1 MRLYRFI
8 NTDKK
13 IDVVV
18 VTDGSCEQKRVFI
31 TESPRGVVPAGSV
44 NPSADEKA
52 GSDAFLALG
61 WKWNVGE
68 SVQHEELVAFAKN
81 NALTLTIEPQGLNEV
96 VAVNAEWNDEN
107 ACVLSVYTTVPA
119 EKEIEIYFLNSVKL
133 NNSIGRYG
141 VIRDDR
147 KVLTSKVNGRTPM
160 EFTLAD
166 LGLDAKENLN
176 LVVMADAGVQK
187 FEVVAKNSK

>member
-61 WKWNVGE
+61 WKWNVGK
-68 SVQHEELVAFAKN
+68 SVQHEELVAFAETN
-81 NALTLTIEPQGLNEV
+81 GLNLVIEPQGLNEV
-96 VAVNAEWNDEN
+96 VAVNAEWNEDD
-107 ACVLSVYTTVPA
+107 ACVISIITTVPA
-119 EKEIEIYFLNSVKL
+119 EKEVEIYFPNSVNL
-133 NNSIGRYG
+133 NESAGRFG
-141 VIRDDR
+141 VIRGDR
-147 KVLTSKVNGRTPM
+147 KTLASKVSGREAM
-160 EFTLAD
+160 AFTLED
-166 LGLDAKENLN
+166 MGLDAKENLN
-176 LVVMADAGVQK
+176 IVVMSDAGVQK
-187 FEVVAKNSK
+187 FEVVAKNA

>member
-68 SVQHEELVAFAKN
+68 TVQHEDLVDFAEEN
-81 NALTLTIEPQGLNEV
+81 GLTLTIEPQEINDIV
-96 VAVNAEWNDEN
+96 TASAEWDAEN
-107 ACVLSVYTTVPA
+107 NLVVTAVSELNQSKEVEAVFPNTVDLA
-119 EKEIEIYFLNSVKL
+119 KSATRFGEITNGGRSIKGKILNSW
-133 NNSIGRYG
+133 
-141 VIRDDR
+141 
-147 KVLTSKVNGRTPM
+147 T
-160 EFTLAD
+160 FTLAD
-166 LGLDAKENLN
+166 LGLDAKEELEIVLFANGGVQSFN
-176 LVVMADAGVQK
+176 LVASAD
-187 FEVVAKNSK
+187 

>member
-1 MRLYRFI
+1 MRLYRFVK
-8 NTDKK
+8 TDNK

-18 VTDGSCEQKRVFI
+18 ATDGSCGQKRVFI
-31 TESPRGVVPAGSV
+31 TESPRGVVVPGQTGAT
-44 NPSADEKA
+44 DDQKE

-61 WKWNVGE
+61 WKWKVGE
-68 SVQHEELVAFAKN
+68 SVQHEELVEFAEN
-81 NALTLTIEPQGLNEV
+81 NALTLTIEPQGLNEIV
-96 VAVNAEWNDEN
+96 SVKASWNSSNICILEIST
-107 ACVLSVYTTVPA
+107 AVPA
-119 EKEIEIYFLNSVKL
+119 EKEVEIYFLNTVTLKDSV
-133 NNSIGRYG
+133 GRYG
-141 VIRDDR
+141 TIRGDR

-166 LGLDAKENLN
+166 LGLDAKKDLN

>member
-31 TESPRGVVPAGSV
+31 TESPRGVIPAGSI

-68 SVQHEELVAFAKN
+68 SVQHEELVAFAETN
-81 NALTLTIEPQGLNEV
+81 GLNLVIEPQGLNEV
-96 VAVNAEWNDEN
+96 VAVNAEWNEDD
-107 ACVLSVYTTVPA
+107 ACVISIITTVPA
-119 EKEIEIYFLNSVKL
+119 EKEVEIYFPNSVNL
-133 NNSIGRYG
+133 NESAGRFG
-141 VIRDDR
+141 VIRGDR
-147 KVLTSKVNGRTPM
+147 KTLASKVSGREAM
-160 EFTLAD
+160 VFTLED
-166 LGLDAKENLN
+166 MGLDAKEDLN
-176 LVVMADAGVQK
+176 IVVMSDAGVQK
-187 FEVVAKNSK
+187 FEVVAKNA

>member
-68 SVQHEELVAFAKN
+68 SVQHEELVAFAETN
-81 NALTLTIEPQGLNEV
+81 GLNLVIEPQRLNEV
-96 VAVNAEWNDEN
+96 VAVNAEWNEDD
-107 ACVLSVYTTVPA
+107 ACVISIITTVPA
-119 EKEIEIYFLNSVKL
+119 EKEVEIYFLNSVNL
-133 NNSIGRYG
+133 NESAGRFG
-141 VIRDDR
+141 VIRGDR
-147 KVLTSKVNGRTPM
+147 KTLASKVSGREAM
-160 EFTLAD
+160 AFTLED
-166 LGLDAKENLN
+166 MGLDAKEDLN
-176 LVVMADAGVQK
+176 IVVMSDVGVQK
-187 FEVVAKNSK
+187 FEVVAKNA

>member
-31 TESPRGVVPAGSV
+31 TESPCGVIPAGSI

-68 SVQHEELVAFAKN
+68 SVQHEELVAFAEN
-81 NALTLTIEPQGLNEV
+81 NALTLTIESQGLNE
-96 VAVNAEWNDEN
+96 
-107 ACVLSVYTTVPA
+107 
-119 EKEIEIYFLNSVKL
+119 EIEIYFLNSVKL

-141 VIRDDR
+141 VIRGDR

-166 LGLDAKENLN
+166 LGLDAKEDLN

-187 FEVVAKNSK
+187 FEVVTKNS

>member
-8 NTDKK
+8 DTDKK

-31 TESPRGVVPAGSV
+31 TESPRGVIPAGST

-68 SVQHEELVAFAKN
+68 SVQHEELVAFAEN

-96 VAVNAEWNDEN
+96 VAVNAEWNEDD
-107 ACVLSVYTTVPA
+107 ACVISIITTVPA
-119 EKEIEIYFLNSVKL
+119 EKEVEIYFPNSVNL
-133 NNSIGRYG
+133 NESAGRFG
-141 VIRDDR
+141 VIRGDR

-166 LGLDAKENLN
+166 LGLDAKEDLN

>member
-68 SVQHEELVAFAKN
+68 SVQHEELVAFAEN

-96 VAVNAEWNDEN
+96 VAVNAEWNEDD
-107 ACVLSVYTTVPA
+107 ACVISIITTVPA
-119 EKEIEIYFLNSVKL
+119 EKEVEIYFPNSVNL
-133 NNSIGRYG
+133 NESAGRFG
-141 VIRDDR
+141 VIRGDR
-147 KVLTSKVNGRTPM
+147 KTLASKVSGREAM
-160 EFTLAD
+160 AFTLED
-166 LGLDAKENLN
+166 MGLNAKEDLN
-176 LVVMADAGVQK
+176 IVVMSDAGVQK
-187 FEVVAKNSK
+187 FEVVAKNA

>member
-8 NTDKK
+8 DTDKK

-18 VTDGSCEQKRVFI
+18 VTDGSCEQKEFLSLNLRVALFLLVLSI
-31 TESPRGVVPAGSV
+31 LLLMKKQEVML
-44 NPSADEKA
+44 
-52 GSDAFLALG
+52 FLALG

-68 SVQHEELVAFAKN
+68 SVQHEELVAFAEN
-81 NALTLTIEPQGLNEV
+81 NALTLTVEPQGLNEI

-119 EKEIEIYFLNSVKL
+119 EKEIEIYFPNSVKL

-141 VIRDDR
+141 VIRGDR

-166 LGLDAKENLN
+166 LGLDAKEDLN

-187 FEVVAKNSK
+187 FEVVAKNS

>member
-31 TESPRGVVPAGSV
+31 TESPRGVVPAGSA

-52 GSDAFLALG
+52 GSDAFLVLG

-68 SVQHEELVAFAKN
+68 SVQHKELVAFAEN

-107 ACVLSVYTTVPA
+107 VCVLSVYTTVPA
-119 EKEIEIYFLNSVKL
+119 EKEIEIYFPNSVKL

-141 VIRDDR
+141 VIRGDR

-166 LGLDAKENLN
+166 LGLGAKKDLN

>member
-8 NTDKK
+8 KTDKK

-31 TESPRGVVPAGSV
+31 TESPRGVVLAGSV

-68 SVQHEELVAFAKN
+68 SVQHEELVAFAEN
-81 NALTLTIEPQGLNEV
+81 NALTLAIEPQGLNEIV
-96 VAVNAEWNDEN
+96 SVKASWNSSNICILEI
-107 ACVLSVYTTVPA
+107 ATA
-119 EKEIEIYFLNSVKL
+119 EKEVEIYFPNTVTLKDSV
-133 NNSIGRYG
+133 GRYG
-141 VIRDDR
+141 TIRGDK
-147 KVLTSKVNGRTPM
+147 KVLISKVNGRTPM
-160 EFTLAD
+160 EFSLAD
-166 LGLDAKENLN
+166 LGLSQKEDLN
-176 LVVMADAGVQK
+176 LVVMSDDGVQK
-187 FEVVAKNSK
+187 FEVVAH

>member
-31 TESPRGVVPAGSV
+31 TESPRGVIPAGSI

-68 SVQHEELVAFAKN
+68 SVQHEELVAFAETN
-81 NALTLTIEPQGLNEV
+81 GLNLVIEPQGLNEV
-96 VAVNAEWNDEN
+96 VAVNAEWNEDD
-107 ACVLSVYTTVPA
+107 ACVISIITTVPA
-119 EKEIEIYFLNSVKL
+119 EKEVEIYFPNSV
-133 NNSIGRYG
+133 NPNESAGRFG
-141 VIRDDR
+141 VIRGDR
-147 KVLTSKVNGRTPM
+147 KTLASKVSGREAM
-160 EFTLAD
+160 VFTLED
-166 LGLDAKENLN
+166 MGLDAKEDLN
-176 LVVMADAGVQK
+176 IVVMSDAGVQK
-187 FEVVAKNSK
+187 FEVVAKNA

>member
-1 MRLYRFI
+1 MRLYRFVD
-8 NTDKK
+8 TDKG
-13 IDVVV
+13 INVVV

-31 TESPRGVVPAGSV
+31 TESPRGVVTPGSA
-44 NPSADEKA
+44 NATEDEKA

-68 SVQHEELVAFAKN
+68 SVQHEELVAFAEN

-119 EKEIEIYFLNSVKL
+119 EKEIEIYFPNSVKL

-141 VIRDDR
+141 VIRGDR

-166 LGLDAKENLN
+166 LGLDAKEDLN